1 MVCAVTSIICTL
13 QADTLDFNLLVL
25 PRTLFV
31 VGNQRA
37 ANEIENSRAKKK
49 KNTDCSFGGN
59 ESAVPA
65 GNDDVMHTVRIIQH

>member
-1 MVCAVTSIICTL
+1 MVCARTSIICTL

-49 KNTDCSFGGN
+49 KI
-59 ESAVPA
+59 
-65 GNDDVMHTVRIIQH
+65 RIALLAAMKAQSQLAMMMSCIP

>member
-1 MVCAVTSIICTL
+1 MRCMVCAVTSIICTL

-49 KNTDCSFGGN
+49 KYGLLFW
-59 ESAVPA
+59 
-65 GNDDVMHTVRIIQH
+65 RQ